1 MKIDSIRASQASI
14 AAGER
19 IYAIGDIHGRL
30 DLFTTLID
38 LIRHDVEQ
46 RAVCRTRLLLIGDLI
61 DRGPD
66 SASLLATIR
75 PHVTQ
80 NQGLIVLKGN
90 HEQIMVEAL
99 QGDREALAGWLRFG
113 GDQTLRSWGIP
124 DAAFDGDLDEIYAA
138 AKQAVPGDVIDWLDN
153 LPTSYQSGDFFFV
166 HAGIKPGVA
175 LKKQNERDMLWIGD
189 QFLAHEEF
197 HPAIIVHGH
206 SIVEDGP
213 IFQNNR
219 IALDTGAYRT
229 GKLSAVAFEGTRK
242 WTITT

>member
-1 MKIDSIRASQASI
+1 MKIDSLRASQGSI

-38 LIRHDVEQ
+38 LIRHDIEQ
-46 RAVCRTRLLLIGDLI
+46 RDPCRTRLLLIGDLI

-66 SASLLATIR
+66 SASLVATIQ
-75 PHVTQ
+75 PHVTR

-90 HEQIMVEAL
+90 HEQIMVDAL
-99 QGDREALAGWLRFG
+99 QGDREALANWLRFG
-113 GDQTLRSWGIP
+113 GEATLRSWGAP
-124 DAAFDGDLDEIYAA
+124 DAAFNGDLEEIYAA
-138 AKQAVPGDVIDWLDN
+138 AKHAVPGDVIDWLDN

-175 LKKQNERDMLWIGD
+175 LKRQSERDLLWIGD
-189 QFLAHEEF
+189 EFLTHQEA

-206 SIVEDGP
+206 SIVEAGP
-213 IFQNNR
+213 VFQNNR

-229 GKLSAVAFEGTRK
+229 GKLSAVVFEGAKK
-242 WTITT
+242 WIIAT